1 MGEKRM
7 PFLNSKKVNA
17 KNLKMEF
24 LEKTKI

>member
-24 LEKTKI
+24 LKKTEI